1 MRPQDLLRARSDIRI
16 AGEGWGEL
24 RPTLSRLHARERDI
38 AELIREPRLTAGVR
52 AGSREVS
59 VRNTTRLAAI
69 GKCAPLLMRLMRKKT
84 TLVRVSMVRESL
96 REGRAAWPKVD
107 RSDMELRAAFADRAR
122 AVFSDPIAPLVRR
135 PSLYGMKAAAGIGP
149 LAAAGEGA

>member
-1 MRPQDLLRARSDIRI
+1 M
-16 AGEGWGEL
+16 
-24 RPTLSRLHARERDI
+24 
-38 AELIREPRLTAGVR
+38 
-52 AGSREVS
+52 
-59 VRNTTRLAAI
+59 RNTTRLAAI

-84 TLVRVSMVRESL
+84 TLVRVSLVRESL
-96 REGRAAWPKVD
+96 REGRPAWPKVE